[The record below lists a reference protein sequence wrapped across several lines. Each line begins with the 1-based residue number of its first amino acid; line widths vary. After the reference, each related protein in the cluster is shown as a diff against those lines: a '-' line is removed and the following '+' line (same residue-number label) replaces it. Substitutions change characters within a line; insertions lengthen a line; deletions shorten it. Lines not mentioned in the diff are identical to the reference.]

1 MSTRR
6 TGRVVV
12 ATSGSPASQSA
23 LTYAAREAAGRGLP
37 LDIVH
42 VVPSTMPV
50 GPYGGAPDV
59 VIRKAGRELLAQA
72 EQQVARTA
80 PGVDVTLSLL
90 TGSRV
95 DALVHHSAGAD
106 LLVVGAPPHDL
117 LERLWTGSTVTGT
130 AARASCPVA
139 IVPPTAPDQ
148 APPAPTHTVLVGL
161 KSTRHAGHMLATAFA
176 VAAQAQ
182 AELRIVHAW
191 HMVSPYDEAIAQR
204 LPTPD
209 WETEEVR
216 AVEGQLIDL
225 RMAYPEVQVH
235 VELVHGQAAY
245 TLVGASA
252 TADLLVISRP
262 AHGGFVHYLGST
274 ARAVIR
280 ESACPVLMVP
290 PLDET
295 RDVEHVTTET
305 VLAP

>member
-23 LTYAAREAAGRGLP
+23 LAYAAREAATRGLP
-37 LDIVH
+37 IEVVH
-42 VVPSTMPV
+42 VIPSTMPV
-50 GPYGGAPDV
+50 GPYHGAPDG
-59 VIRKAGRELLAQA
+59 VIRKAGWELLDRA
-72 EQQVARTA
+72 EQQVRRTV
-80 PGVDVTLSLL
+80 PEVEVTATLL

-95 DALVHHSAGAD
+95 DALVHHSEGAD

-130 AARASCPVA
+130 AARATCPLA
-139 IVPPTAPDQ
+139 IVPPTADE
-148 APPAPTHTVLVGL
+148 APHPPTHTVLVGL
-161 KSTRHAGHMLATAFA
+161 KSTRHAGHLLATAFA

-182 AELRIVHAW
+182 AELHVVHAW
-191 HMVSPYDEAIAQR
+191 HMVSPYDEAIAHR
-204 LPTPD
+204 VPTPE
-209 WETEEVR
+209 WETEEGR
-216 AVEGQLIDL
+216 AIEGLLIDL

-235 VELVHGQAAY
+235 VDLVHGQPAY
-245 TLVGASA
+245 TLVEASGA
-252 TADLLVISRP
+252 ADLLVISRP

-280 ESACPVLMVP
+280 EAACPVLVVP

-295 RDVEHVTTET
+295 RDVEHVRTES